1 MTQRLKI
8 LLLTFFLATT
18 ASAQVSRPANEPL
31 PADNPEVLQFIHERW
46 RQNELSS
53 LDREFIRV
61 IEDVIELLI
70 SKNLILFT
78 DLPQAVQAKL
88 NRRNE
93 VRQLTNYQLLD
104 GSDDVIKF

>member
-1 MTQRLKI
+1 MLYVGRDGEGRIVEVHPMPLG
-8 LLLTFFLATT
+8 
-18 ASAQVSRPANEPL
+18 RANEPL

-70 SKNLILFT
+70 NKNLILFT